1 MVASLG
7 SPNTVAWPATRQPA
21 IAMAVNGQRVPGL
34 VGLSVTRNNFLAA
47 DMFTA
52 RIALNQTGAL
62 YPTSFWALQDSVELN
77 LMIALDGGALQSVIL
92 GPVDKVMIDQARQL
106 MTLSGRDYTSSFIE
120 TKTSE
125 KFQNLTSSQIVQTLA
140 TRQGLQAQ
148 AQATTTPAGKYYDV
162 DHAEVTNQISEW
174 TLLTYLAQ
182 HEGFDI
188 YVEGNTLFFQPPVAI
203 SSSTPYVVNYDISGT
218 VPTASV
224 SDLIMQRDLT
234 LANDVIVK
242 VISWNHELKT
252 PITAI
257 RQAQKTLQPARPNA
271 TPPTTYIFREPGLT
285 QAQADAVA
293 VARLNDL
300 TLHER
305 RIRLAMPGDL
315 TLTPRSIITLTGTG
329 TDFDQDYYVTELR
342 IECTMDRGFAMR
354 VEAKNSSPQSVVQ
367 L

>member
-1 MVASLG
+1 
-7 SPNTVAWPATRQPA
+7 
-21 IAMAVNGQRVPGL
+21 
-34 VGLSVTRNNFLAA
+34 
-47 DMFTA
+47 
-52 RIALNQTGAL
+52 
-62 YPTSFWALQDSVELN
+62 
-77 LMIALDGGALQSVIL
+77 
-92 GPVDKVMIDQARQL
+92 
-106 MTLSGRDYTSSFIE
+106 
-120 TKTSE
+120 
-125 KFQNLTSSQIVQTLA
+125 
-140 TRQGLQAQ
+140 
-148 AQATTTPAGKYYDV
+148 
-162 DHAEVTNQISEW
+162 
-174 TLLTYLAQ
+174 
-182 HEGFDI
+182 
-188 YVEGNTLFFQPPVAI
+188 
-203 SSSTPYVVNYDISGT
+203 VVNYDISGT

>member
-1 MVASLG
+1 MVAFLG
-7 SPNTVAWPATRQPA
+7 SPNSIALPATRKPS
-21 IAMAVNGQRVPGL
+21 IGMAVNGERVPGL
-34 VGLSVTRNNFLAA
+34 LGISVTRNNFLAA
-47 DMFTA
+47 DIFTA
-52 RIALNQTGAL
+52 RVALNDTGAL
-62 YPTSFWALQDSVELN
+62 YPASFWALQDSIELN
-77 LMIALDGGALQSVIL
+77 LMISLDSGASQSVIV
-92 GPVDKVMIDQARQL
+92 GPVDKVLIDQARQL

-120 TKTSE
+120 TKISE

-188 YVEGNTLFFQPPVAI
+188 YVEGTTLFFQPPPTT
-203 SSSTPYVVNYDISGT
+203 SSSAPYVVTYDGSGA
-218 VPTASV
+218 VPVASV
-224 SDLIMQRDLT
+224 SDLVMQRNLT

-242 VISWNHELKT
+242 VISWNHELKA
-252 PITAI
+252 PII
-257 RQAQKTLQPARPNA
+257 SSRQAQKTAQPTRP
-271 TPPTTYIFREPGLT
+271 TTIPPTTYIFREPGLT
-285 QAQADAVA
+285 QSQADAVA

-305 RIRLAMPGDL
+305 RIRMVMPGDL
-315 TLTPRSIITLTGTG
+315 TLTPRSIVSLTGTE
-329 TDFDQDYYVTELR
+329 TDFDQDYFVSELR
-342 IECTMDRGFAMR
+342 IECALDRGFSMR